1 MDNTASGCYLALPR
15 ERNLNS
21 ATVGIILTLVFVTLE
36 ATQFVYF
43 GGLFQRM
50 SSFHFGA
57 LVFGSM
63 IVLFV
68 GATAI
73 RDPQVLRNAW
83 NNPRPV
89 IAVNLC
95 VVFALG
101 AYLLS
106 VQLVEPAVTYAI
118 SSAAMPVTTYVLY
131 RLGVQEAEGM
141 RNLTEGA
148 GTFLLFV
155 SILCLG
161 YITVSGQS
169 GFVRG
174 GGALAAFGGGGLAIV
189 DGVLFTWVLVISKR
203 LNKVGIGPGA
213 VLGLRLPLYV
223 LAASVLTVAGVDA
236 REPVPLA
243 DLAFF
248 VLLGLLLTVPPL
260 YALQKAVSM
269 VSTLTISSLTV
280 LGPFVIFALQSME
293 GRVDYSQATLVGL
306 VTYSFASL
314 LSATGAVRTATQSG

>member
-1 MDNTASGCYLALPR
+1 M
-15 ERNLNS
+15 NS
-21 ATVGIILTLVFVTLE
+21 AIVGIILTLVFVTLE
-36 ATQFVYF
+36 STQFVYF

-57 LVFGSM
+57 LVFGAM

-68 GATAI
+68 GGTAI
-73 RDPQVLRNAW
+73 RNPQALRNAW

-118 SSAAMPVTTYVLY
+118 SSAAMPVTTYALY
-131 RLGVQEAEGM
+131 RLGVQEGEGM
-141 RNLTEGA
+141 RNLTEA
-148 GTFLLFV
+148 LGTFGLFI
-155 SILCLG
+155 SILYLG
-161 YITVSGQS
+161 YITVSGDS

-174 GGALAAFGGGGLAIV
+174 GGALAAFGGAGLAIV
-189 DGVLFTWVLVISKR
+189 DGVLFTWVLVISRR
-203 LNKVGIGPGA
+203 LNTAGIGPAA

-223 LAASVLTVAGVDA
+223 LAASVLTLAGVDA
-236 REPVPLA
+236 RAPVPLPDIA
-243 DLAFF
+243 VF

-269 VSTLTISSLTV
+269 VSTLTISSLTA
-280 LGPFVIFALQSME
+280 LGPFVIFALQIME
-293 GRVDYSQATLVGL
+293 GRVEYSQATLIGL
-306 VTYSFASL
+306 AIYSLASV
-314 LSATGAVRTATQSG
+314 LSAIGAVRAATRTG

>member
-1 MDNTASGCYLALPR
+1 MNPAI
-15 ERNLNS
+15 
-21 ATVGIILTLVFVTLE
+21 VGIILTLVFVTLE
-36 ATQFVYF
+36 SMQFVYF

-57 LVFGSM
+57 LVFGTV

-68 GATAI
+68 GTTAI
-73 RDPQVLRNAW
+73 RTPDVLRTAW

-89 IAVNLC
+89 MAVNLC

-131 RLGVQEAEGM
+131 RCGVREGEGM
-141 RNLTEGA
+141 RNRIEAA
-148 GTFLLFV
+148 GTFGLFV
-155 SILCLG
+155 SILYLG
-161 YITVSGQS
+161 TITVSGQS

-174 GGALAAFGGGGLAIV
+174 GGGLAAFGGAALAIV

-203 LNKVGIGPGA
+203 LNAVGIGPGA

-223 LAASVLTVAGVDA
+223 LAAGALTVAGVDA
-236 REPVPLA
+236 REPVPLSDIA
-243 DLAFF
+243 VF
-248 VLLGLLLTVPPL
+248 VLLGVLLTVPPL
-260 YALQKAVSM
+260 YALQKAVSL
-269 VSTLTISSLTV
+269 VSTLTISSLTA
-280 LGPFVIFALQSME
+280 LGPFVIFALQILE
-293 GRVDYSQATLVGL
+293 GRVEYSQATLVGL
-306 VTYSFASL
+306 GLYSLASL
-314 LSATGAVRTATQSG
+314 LSAIGAVRAATQTG

>member
-1 MDNTASGCYLALPR
+1 MR
-15 ERNLNS
+15 EPVLKS
-21 ATVGIILTLVFVTLE
+21 AFVGIILTLVFVTLE
-36 ATQFVYF
+36 SAQFVYF

-57 LVFGSM
+57 LVFGSV
-63 IVLFV
+63 IILFV
-68 GATAI
+68 GGTAVFE
-73 RDPQVLRNAW
+73 PQVLRNAW

-131 RLGVQEAEGM
+131 RLGVQEGEGVRNLAEGI
-141 RNLTEGA
+141 
-148 GTFLLFV
+148 GTFGLFL
-155 SILCLG
+155 SILYLG
-161 YITVSGQS
+161 YITISGQS

-174 GGALAAFGGGGLAIV
+174 DGALPALGGTGLAIV

-203 LNKVGIGPGA
+203 LNTVGVGPGA

-223 LAASVLTVAGVDA
+223 LVASALTVAGVDA
-236 REPVPLA
+236 REPLPMA
-243 DLAFF
+243 DIGLF
-248 VLLGLLLTVPPL
+248 VLLGVLLTVPPL
-260 YALQKAVSM
+260 YALQKAVSL
-269 VSTLTISSLTV
+269 VSTLTISSLTA
-280 LGPFVIFALQSME
+280 LGPFIIFALQILE
-293 GRVDYSQATLVGL
+293 ARVEYSQATLIGL
-306 VTYSFASL
+306 ALYSVASL
-314 LSATGAVRTATQSG
+314 LSAVGAVRAATQAG

>member
-1 MDNTASGCYLALPR
+1 MNTAV
-15 ERNLNS
+15 
-21 ATVGIILTLVFVTLE
+21 VGVLLTLLFVFLE

-43 GGLFQRM
+43 GGLFQRI

-68 GATAI
+68 GGTAI
-73 RDPQVLRNAW
+73 RNPQALRIAW

-118 SSAAMPVTTYVLY
+118 SSAAMPVTTYLLY
-131 RLGVQEAEGM
+131 RLGVREGEGM
-141 RNLTEGA
+141 RNRIEGL
-148 GTFLLFV
+148 GIFLLFV
-155 SILCLG
+155 SILYLG
-161 YITVSGQS
+161 YVTISGQS

-174 GGALAAFGGGGLAIV
+174 GSTAAAIGGVGLAIV
-189 DGVLFTWVLVISKR
+189 DGVLFTWVLVISQR

-223 LAASVLTVAGVDA
+223 LAASALTIAGVDA
-236 REPVPLA
+236 REPLPPSDIIV
-243 DLAFF
+243 F

-269 VSTLTISSLTV
+269 VSTLTISSLTA
-280 LGPFVIFALQSME
+280 LGPFVIFALQTVE
-293 GRVDYSQATLVGL
+293 GRVDFSGATLVGL
-306 VTYSFASL
+306 AIYSLAAL
-314 LSATGAVRTATQSG
+314 LSAVGAVRAAIR

>member
-1 MDNTASGCYLALPR
+1 M
-15 ERNLNS
+15 NS
-21 ATVGIILTLVFVTLE
+21 AIVGIILTLVFVTLE

-57 LVFGSM
+57 LVFGAM

-68 GATAI
+68 GGTAI
-73 RDPQVLRNAW
+73 RDPQVLRTAW

-95 VVFALG
+95 VVFALC

-118 SSAAMPVTTYVLY
+118 SSAAMPVTTYVLF
-131 RLGVQEAEGM
+131 RLGVREGEGM
-141 RNLTEGA
+141 RNTAEAL
-148 GTFLLFV
+148 GTFGLFL
-155 SILCLG
+155 SILYLG

-174 GGALAAFGGGGLAIV
+174 GGALAASGGAALAIV
-189 DGVLFTWVLVISKR
+189 DGVLFTWVLVISQR
-203 LNKVGIGPGA
+203 LNNVGIGPGA

-223 LAASVLTVAGVDA
+223 LAAGMLTVAGVDA
-236 REPVPLA
+236 RAPVPLSEIA
-243 DLAFF
+243 AF
-248 VLLGLLLTVPPL
+248 VLLGLVLTVPPL
-260 YALQKAVSM
+260 YALQKAISM
-269 VSTLTISSLTV
+269 VSTLTISSLTA
-280 LGPFVIFALQSME
+280 LGPFVIFALQIIE
-293 GRVDYSQATLVGL
+293 GRVEYSQATLLGL
-306 VTYSFASL
+306 ALYSVASL
-314 LSATGAVRTATQSG
+314 MSAIGAVRAATQMKYSRKGSS